1 MNLNHIDVSMTE
13 VDFNGLIQQY
23 APDAGRVSKLKLDIK
38 DGNLVI
44 SGAVKILLKISFEAV
59 MKLEFDDRRLIA
71 RLLSLKPLRLLGE
84 QMKELILDKIVER
97 MPAGASREKDAIFFD
112 INKIIS
118 SRGMESDLHITS
130 LRTAD
135 DAVTLELNGSM
146 GFAAVVA

>member
-13 VDFNGLIQQY
+13 VDFNRIIQQY
-23 APDAGRVSKLKLDIK
+23 APEAGKVSKLMLDIK
-38 DGNLVI
+38 DGNMVI
-44 SGAVKILLKISFEAV
+44 TGVVKIVLKISFEAV

-71 RLLSLKPLRLLGE
+71 RLVSLKPLRLLGE
-84 QMKELILDKIVER
+84 KMKELILDKIVEN
-97 MPAGASREKDAIFFD
+97 MPEGISREQDALYFD

-130 LRTAD
+130 LRTAN

-146 GFAAVVA
+146 GFAIV